1 MRILLDIGHPAHVHY
16 FRNFIRIME
25 SREHEFMIVARDKDL
40 SHTLLE
46 AYNLPYL
53 SRGRGKKNLLGK
65 LIYMLQAD
73 FFILRKSIRFKPD
86 IFLSFTSPY
95 AAQVSKFF
103 GKPHISFDDTEHAVF
118 GHLFYRPFTNIVLT
132 PSSYNKSFGAKQIR
146 FNGLM
151 ELCYLHPNYYKPEDS
166 VLDLLG
172 VNKGEKYTVLRF
184 VSWDANHDIGHSG
197 LTLKMKRQ
205 VVREFSKYGKVF
217 ITSEKELPDDLKD
230 YQIIIPPEKM
240 HDALSFATLFIGE
253 GATMASECAVLGTPA
268 IYVNSLKLGYITEQ
282 EKKYGLVFSFRN
294 SDGVI
299 EKGVELLNNP
309 NLKEEWQKRRQRMLA
324 DKIDVTA
331 FMVWLIENYPESA
344 QTVRENLDSYRNFNG
359 WKEKNKQF
367 SPIPL
372 TPS

>member
-1 MRILLDIGHPAHVHY
+1 MRILLDIGHPAHVHH

-53 SRGRGKKNLLGK
+53 SRGRGKRNLLGK

-95 AAQVSKFF
+95 AAQVSTFF

-299 EKGVELLNNP
+299 EKGIELLNNP
-309 NLKEEWQKRRQRMLA
+309 NLKEEWQKRRERMLA

-344 QTVRENLDSYRNFNG
+344 QTVRENLDSYKNFNG
-359 WKEKNKQF
+359 CKEKNKQF

-372 TPS
+372 TAS